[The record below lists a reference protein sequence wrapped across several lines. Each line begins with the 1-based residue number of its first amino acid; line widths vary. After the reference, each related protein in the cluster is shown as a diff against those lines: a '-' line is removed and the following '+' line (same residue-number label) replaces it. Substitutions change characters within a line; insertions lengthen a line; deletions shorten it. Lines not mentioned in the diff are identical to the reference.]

1 MYPPLC
7 GGGWC
12 ADPSKTPTGRPYP
25 SPAQAG
31 PEGLGCI
38 RRCVGVGGVQTPHNP
53 TGRPY
58 PSPAQAGPEG
68 LGCIRRCVGA
78 YLRGTGFWVQML

>member
-12 ADPSKTPTGRPYP
+12 GVPSKTPTGRPYP